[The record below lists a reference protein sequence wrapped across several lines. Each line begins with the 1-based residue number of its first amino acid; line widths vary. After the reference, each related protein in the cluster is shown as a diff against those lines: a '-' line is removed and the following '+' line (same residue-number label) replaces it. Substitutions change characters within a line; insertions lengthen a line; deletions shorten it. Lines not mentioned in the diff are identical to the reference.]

1 MSEPLISVVTPVYNT
16 GEYIS
21 EAIESVL
28 RQTHRNFEYIICNN
42 HSTDDSLAI
51 AQRYAAQ
58 DARIKIVQPPTF
70 LGQGKNFNFAIQQIS
85 PESRWLKM
93 VLADDW
99 LYPQSLAELSACGEA
114 NPNVA
119 VVSSYRL
126 NGAEGDCFGLPVDE
140 TAISGRAAARLH
152 LLNKMFLFGTPTTL
166 LYRAD
171 VVRSRSPRFYPDDR
185 IFFDTETVFQ
195 ILEHHDFGFVH
206 QILSY
211 SRTQPGAIT
220 DRLRQFNDRNM
231 DRLVTLH
238 DYGPRFLSDDEY
250 HRHYGRA
257 LRVFYEGLGREWL
270 KERLEARHKE
280 FWDFQNRG
288 LSAIGLELDTK
299 LLAKGVR
306 DSLVRAVGSP
316 YDLVRSLMVKRRP
329 ADDA

>member
-16 GEYIS
+16 GEYIA

-42 HSTDDSLAI
+42 HSTDDTLAI
-51 AQRYAAQ
+51 AQSYAAQ

-85 PESRWLKM
+85 RESRWLKM

-114 NPNVA
+114 NPNVG

-126 NGAEGDCFGLPVDE
+126 NGAEGEGFGLPVE
-140 TAISGRAAARLH
+140 EIVISGRTACRFH

-171 VVRSRSPRFYPDDR
+171 VARSRSPRFFPDDR
-185 IFFDTETVFQ
+185 IFFDTEAAFQ

-220 DRLRQFNDRNM
+220 DRLRQFNDRKM
-231 DRLVTLH
+231 DRLITLH
-238 DYGPRFLSDDEY
+238 EYGPRFLTADE
-250 HRHYGRA
+250 HQRHYGRA

-270 KERLEARHKE
+270 KERLEPRRKE
-280 FWDFQNRG
+280 FWDFQSRG
-288 LSAIGLELDTK
+288 LSTIGLELDSK

-306 DSLVRAVGSP
+306 DSVVRTVGSP
-316 YDLVRSLMVKRRP
+316 FDVIRELIVQRQSPDK
-329 ADDA
+329 A